1 MARRRMPR
9 SPRSPTS
16 SIVTSA
22 NSSEHTRLQG
32 IAAAPGQAFAPAW
45 RWKDPSLENTAAGPT
60 GELGADELKRA
71 IEQVKVRLS
80 ATTARLHAS
89 GASAGAGILAAQILM
104 LEDPELRDGAR
115 ELVMQGT
122 QADLAVAATM
132 APFAAMLRASPDP
145 VFQARAADVD
155 DVVEQLRRALHGLSD
170 VPPLPSQPS
179 IVVARDL
186 APSQTAGLDRALV
199 VGFATEQG
207 TATAHTAILARA
219 LGLPAVV
226 GIPGLVDAVAD
237 GQPLLLDGDEGTLF
251 VDPPAAAIPHLEG
264 PAALAVDPEPAL
276 TRDGRRVEVGS
287 NAANL
292 EDAQRAAAA
301 GADGIGLL
309 RSEFLFLGADQLP
322 TEDEQVAMLQAVMA
336 AMRSRPVILRTLDV
350 GADKPLPALPQP
362 PEANPA
368 LGVRGLRLQL
378 LRRPDLLAEQLRA
391 ALRVA
396 ANYPLRLMFPM
407 VSTVDEVRKA
417 KAILA
422 EAAKDITAAT
432 SNGPRMPVGIM
443 VEVPA
448 AAIGADLLA
457 REVDFFSVGTNDL
470 TQYLFAADRT
480 NPDLGPLADSL
491 HPELLRMIDQVVK
504 AAHRHRRWVGV
515 CGEMASD
522 LWAVP
527 LLVGLGVDELSVHP
541 PMVARI
547 KATVRQLNVAECSK
561 VAAAALKLEGGA
573 AGRHLLEQ
581 SHLEPSR
588 LRPRS
593 GR

>member
-1 MARRRMPR
+1 
-9 SPRSPTS
+9 
-16 SIVTSA
+16 VTSA
-22 NSSEHTRLQG
+22 SSSPRTQLKG

-45 RWKDPSLENTAAGPT
+45 RWPEPGLPSSTPQPT
-60 GELGADELKRA
+60 GKAGAEELARA
-71 IEQVKVRLS
+71 LEQVKSRL
-80 ATTARLHAS
+80 AVTTARLHAA
-89 GASAGAGILAAQILM
+89 GASAEAGILEAQALM
-104 LEDPELRDGAR
+104 LEDPALLEGAR
-115 ELVMQGT
+115 ALVITGT
-122 QADLAVAATM
+122 PADVAVAETM

-145 VFQARAADVD
+145 IFQARAADVD
-155 DVVEQLRRALHGLSD
+155 DVVEQVRRVLHGLSD
-170 VPPLPSQPS
+170 VPPPPSQPS

-226 GIPGLVDAVAD
+226 GVPGLVDAVAD
-237 GQPLLLDGDEGTLF
+237 GQALLLDGDEGTVL
-251 VDPPAAAIPHLEG
+251 VDPPAEAIPQLHG
-264 PAALAVDPEPAL
+264 PAALAVDAEPAV
-276 TRDGRRVEVGS
+276 TRDGRRIEVGS

-309 RSEFLFLGADQLP
+309 RSEFLFLGSDRLP
-322 TEDEQVAMLQAVMA
+322 TEDEQVAMLDAVTA
-336 AMRSRPVILRTLDV
+336 AMGSRPVILRTLDV

-378 LRRPDLLAEQLRA
+378 LRRPELLADQVRA

-396 ANYPLRLMFPM
+396 AHHPLRLMFPM
-407 VSTVDEVRKA
+407 VATLDEVRQA
-417 KAILA
+417 KAIVA
-422 EAAKDITAAT
+422 EAARDVNASGT
-432 SNGPRMPVGIM
+432 NGPRMPVGIM

-457 REVDFFSVGTNDL
+457 REVDFFSLGTNDL

-480 NPDLGPLADSL
+480 NPELGPLADSL
-491 HPELLRMIDQVVK
+491 HPALLRMIDGVVK
-504 AAHRHRRWVGV
+504 AAHRHQRWVGV

-527 LLVGLGVDELSVHP
+527 LLVGLGIDELSVHP

-547 KATVRQLNVAECSK
+547 KAMVRQLSAADCAE
-561 VAAAALKLEGGA
+561 VAAIALDLEGGEA
-573 AGRHLLEQ
+573 VRHLLEQ
-581 SHLEPSR
+581 RHLEPSS
-588 LRPRS
+588 LRS
-593 GR
+593 TTGR

>member
-1 MARRRMPR
+1 MPR

-89 GASAGAGILAAQILM
+89 GASAEAGILEAQILM
-104 LEDPELRDGAR
+104 LEDPALLEGAR
-115 ELVMQGT
+115 ELVIQGT

-251 VDPPAAAIPHLEG
+251 VDPPANAIPHLEG
-264 PAALAVDPEPAL
+264 PAALAVDAEPAL

-309 RSEFLFLGADQLP
+309 RSEFLFLGSDQLP
-322 TEDEQVAMLQAVMA
+322 TEDEQVALLEAVTS
-336 AMRSRPVILRTLDV
+336 AMGNRPVILRTLDV

-362 PEANPA
+362 AEANPA

-378 LRRPDLLAEQLRA
+378 LRRPELLAEQLRA

-396 ANYPLRLMFPM
+396 AKHPLRLMFPM
-407 VSTVDEVRKA
+407 VSTVDEIRQA

-422 EAAKDITAAT
+422 EAAKDVNAAA
-432 SNGPRMPVGIM
+432 NGPGMPVGIM

-457 REVDFFSVGTNDL
+457 REVDFFSIGTNDL

-480 NPDLGPLADSL
+480 NPELGPLADSL
-491 HPELLRMIDQVVK
+491 HPAVLRMIDQVVK

-547 KATVRQLNVAECSK
+547 KATVRQLNAAECSK

-573 AGRHLLEQ
+573 AVRHLLEQ
-581 SHLEPSR
+581 RHLEPSS

>member
-1 MARRRMPR
+1 
-9 SPRSPTS
+9 
-16 SIVTSA
+16 VTSA
-22 NSSEHTRLQG
+22 NSSPRARLKG
-32 IAAAPGQAFAPAW
+32 IAAAPGQAVAPAW
-45 RWKDPSLENTAAGPT
+45 RWLEPSLERAGPGPT
-60 GELGADELKRA
+60 GQHGAKELERA
-71 IEQVKVRLS
+71 IAQVKARLK
-80 ATTARLHAS
+80 ATTLRLHGG
-89 GASAGAGILAAQILM
+89 GASAEAGILEAQALM
-104 LEDPELRDGAR
+104 LEDPALLDGAR
-115 ELVMQGT
+115 ELVLRGT
-122 QADLAVAATM
+122 AAEVAVAQTM

-155 DVVEQLRRALHGLSD
+155 DVVEQLRRALLGLSEM
-170 VPPLPSQPS
+170 PQSPSQPS

-226 GIPGLVDAVAD
+226 GIAGLVDAVAD
-237 GQPLLLDGDEGTLF
+237 GQPLLLDGDAGTLLI
-251 VDPPAAAIPHLEG
+251 DPSPEAIRGVAG
-264 PAALAVDPEPAL
+264 PAALAVDALPAL
-276 TRDGRRVEVGS
+276 TRDGRRIEVGS

-309 RSEFLFLGADQLP
+309 RSEFLFLGSDQLP
-322 TEDEQVAMLQAVMA
+322 SEDEQVAMLEAVTA
-336 AMRSRPVILRTLDV
+336 AMGDRPVILRTLDV

-362 PEANPA
+362 LEANPA

-378 LRRPDLLAEQLRA
+378 LRRPDLLRDQLRA

-396 ANYPLRLMFPM
+396 ARHPLRLMFPM
-407 VSTVDEVRKA
+407 VSTVDEIRQA

-422 EAAKDITAAT
+422 EAATDLKPSAD
-432 SNGPRMPVGIM
+432 GPRMPVGIM
-443 VEVPA
+443 IEVPA
-448 AAIGADLLA
+448 AAIGAEVLA
-457 REVDFFSVGTNDL
+457 REVDFFSLGTNDL

-480 NPDLGPLADSL
+480 NPELGPLADSL
-491 HPELLRMIDQVVK
+491 HPAVLRTIDQVVK
-504 AAHRHRRWVGV
+504 AARRHRRWVGV
-515 CGEMASD
+515 CGEMGSD

-547 KATVRQLNVAECSK
+547 KAMVRQLDAAECARM
-561 VAAAALKLEGGA
+561 VASALELESGEA
-573 AGRHLLEQ
+573 VRRLLEQ
-581 SHLEPSR
+581 HQLDPGS
-588 LRPRS
+588 LRTRT

>member
-1 MARRRMPR
+1 
-9 SPRSPTS
+9 
-16 SIVTSA
+16 VTSA
-22 NSSEHTRLQG
+22 NSSASTRLKG

-45 RWKDPSLENTAAGPT
+45 RWNDAPRASPTAGPT
-60 GELGADELKRA
+60 GAEGADELARA
-71 IEQVKVRLS
+71 IEQVKARL
-80 ATTARLHAS
+80 AVTTARLHAG
-89 GASAGAGILAAQILM
+89 GASAEAGILEAQALM
-104 LEDPELRDGAR
+104 LEDPALLDGAR
-115 ELVMQGT
+115 ELVIQGT
-122 QADLAVAATM
+122 AAEVAVAETM

-155 DVVEQLRRALHGLSD
+155 DVVEQIRRALLGLSD
-170 VPPLPSQPS
+170 APALPSQPS

-186 APSQTAGLDRALV
+186 APSQTAGLDRSLV

-237 GQPLLLDGDEGTLF
+237 GQALLLDGDEGTVL
-251 VDPPAAAIPHLEG
+251 VDPPADAIRGLAG
-264 PAALAVDPEPAL
+264 PVTLAVDAEPAV

-309 RSEFLFLGADQLP
+309 RSEFLFLGSAHLP
-322 TEDEQVAMLQAVMA
+322 SEDEQVAMLESVMA
-336 AMRSRPVILRTLDV
+336 AMGNRPVILRTLDV
-350 GADKPLPALPQP
+350 GADKPLPSLPQP

-378 LRRPDLLAEQLRA
+378 LRRPDLLRDQLRA

-396 ANYPLRLMFPM
+396 ASHPLRLMLPM
-407 VSTVDEVRKA
+407 VSTVDEVRQA

-422 EAAKDITAAT
+422 EAAKDVNAAT
-432 SNGPRMPVGIM
+432 ASAPRMQVGIM
-443 VEVPA
+443 IEVPA

-457 REVDFFSVGTNDL
+457 REVDFFSIGTNDL

-480 NPDLGPLADSL
+480 NPELGPLADSL
-491 HPELLRMIDQVVK
+491 HPALLRLIDQVVR
-504 AAHRHRRWVGV
+504 AAHEHRRWVGV

-527 LLVGLGVDELSVHP
+527 LLVGLGIDELSVHP

-547 KATVRQLNVAECSK
+547 KAIVRQLNAAECAT
-561 VAAAALKLEGGA
+561 VAAAALSLESGTA
-573 AGRHLLEQ
+573 VRQLLQ
-581 SHLEPSR
+581 QRHLEPSS
-588 LRPRS
+588 LRPPT